1 MSGIYTSSYL
11 HATYMAATPTNCK
24 YFLPTFGTAFKKEKN
39 KEKKIENECKTIQVN
54 DNSFKTYLKIPIK
67 NLHSKVKCFL

>member
-39 KEKKIENECKTIQVN
+39 KEKKKWKWMQNNT
-54 DNSFKTYLKIPIK
+54 S
-67 NLHSKVKCFL
+67 